1 LSALRGHGTLIIAS
15 HSQGDTAVKVH
26 ARVLLVALASMTLI
40 SPTVALAQVVK
51 RTGSGLLST
60 LKSGQWIRLDGTIQK
75 DGTVLCS
82 EVRLLAGD
90 FLDDEW
96 SVRGMIRSLDSGRR
110 RLTIGRYPIL
120 VEEDAVFDTEGGFS
134 QYADLRVGTLVEVEG
149 TYRRDR
155 TFLANEVDD
164 ESDEVRRKQGLAEQI
179 RIVAKVERVDASR
192 RRITAMGTVFQVTS
206 RTQIMS
212 MLR

>member
-1 LSALRGHGTLIIAS
+1 M
-15 HSQGDTAVKVH
+15 KVH

-40 SPTVALAQVVK
+40 SPTVAFAQVVK

-134 QYADLRVGTLVEVEG
+134 EYADLRVGTLVEVEG

-206 RTQIMS
+206 RTQIKS